1 MLGHEV
7 KCLTCITMQIMY
19 FTEQKIVNKKL
30 FMLFTYN
37 YLKLGYP
44 YLGYY
49 QGRKVFTHKN
59 ASN

>member
-1 MLGHEV
+1 
-7 KCLTCITMQIMY
+7 MY

>member
-1 MLGHEV
+1 
-7 KCLTCITMQIMY
+7 MQIMY
-19 FTEQKIVNKKL
+19 FTEQKTVNKKL

-49 QGRKVFTHKN
+49 QGRKVFTHKK